1 MSWIQFLPALLKG
14 AEVTAVIAVVS
25 TLLGAA
31 MAFIIGIARVE
42 GGPILSRIALFYI
55 EFMRGVPLLVKFFWL
70 YYALPLI
77 GLSLDPITTGIA
89 GLVLNISAY
98 GAEVVRGG
106 LQSVPDQQHEAAR
119 ALNFSKSYTLVHICL
134 PQALVEMMPVL
145 RQSRCPEPEG
155 HGARFPDL
163 DHGSHLPG
171 PAAAQHHAQQH
182 ACLHA
187 DAHRLFRDGARARD
201 GDAPDRT
208 QAQARRGFPEG
219 RARMIYGFAYDT
231 SSTLAYALSILPILG
246 IGLIVTI
253 EAALVGFGIALVL
266 GLVWC
271 LLRRSRF
278 TALSWTIAAIVEFI
292 RDTPL
297 LVQLFFLYYVLPD
310 YGVTL
315 PAFLTG
321 ALALGLQYSA
331 YTSEV
336 YRGGFDAVPRGQ
348 WEAATALN
356 LTRYQVY
363 RDIVVPQAIPRILPS
378 MGNYAVSMLKETPVL
393 SVVTVLDMLN
403 LANMI
408 GDRTF
413 EYLVPL
419 SLVGLIFPIMT
430 TLCSFGIHALE
441 RALPK
446 AGLALR

>member
-1 MSWIQFLPALLKG
+1 
-14 AEVTAVIAVVS
+14 
-25 TLLGAA
+25 
-31 MAFIIGIARVE
+31 
-42 GGPILSRIALFYI
+42 
-55 EFMRGVPLLVKFFWL
+55 
-70 YYALPLI
+70 
-77 GLSLDPITTGIA
+77 
-89 GLVLNISAY
+89 
-98 GAEVVRGG
+98 
-106 LQSVPDQQHEAAR
+106 
-119 ALNFSKSYTLVHICL
+119 
-134 PQALVEMMPVL
+134 
-145 RQSRCPEPEG
+145 
-155 HGARFPDL
+155 
-163 DHGSHLPG
+163 
-171 PAAAQHHAQQH
+171 
-182 ACLHA
+182 
-187 DAHRLFRDGARARD
+187 
-201 GDAPDRT
+201 
-208 QAQARRGFPEG
+208 
-219 RARMIYGFAYDT
+219 MIYGFSYDT
-231 SSTLAYALSILPILG
+231 SSTLNYALSILPILG
-246 IGLIVTI
+246 LGLIVTI
-253 EAALVGFGIALVL
+253 EAALAGFAIALVL
-266 GLVWC
+266 GLVWA
-271 LLRRSRF
+271 LARRSRWR
-278 TALSWTIAAIVEFI
+278 ALSWSVAAIVEFI

-336 YRGGFDAVPRGQ
+336 YRGGIEAVARGQ

-356 LTRYQVY
+356 LPRYVIY
-363 RDIVVPQAIPRILPS
+363 RDIVAPQAIPRIMPS

-430 TLCSFGIHALE
+430 TLCSFGINALE